1 MFARIGSKRVQFHGV
16 TSVNNI
22 HTAVREIIGEEP
34 RRVACLDSGNNDVL
48 RVETSS
54 ASYVLKCFERD
65 QHRAYEGEIGMRE
78 CLRRFTRIA
87 FPTIVGC
94 AELGE
99 NRYVLM
105 RHVEGER
112 LGEIWGKDR
121 TQASKQM
128 STLGRMLGSI
138 HEIPVAEAEHF
149 LEREEVLYAEDYFLW
164 MMDTIAPY
172 LRAADQT
179 LFLRKCYEVVTS
191 SSVEEVVIHADFGPH
206 QIIVDSQGRWI
217 LIDFEYAAIGA
228 FADDLAGA
236 EVRLEQKS
244 YPNIAGFLG
253 GYESVRGTLGEYESV
268 RSAYKAYNLLAMLTY
283 RLAHKGEEPST
294 GESDRLEGFLASL

>member
-1 MFARIGSKRVQFHGV
+1 
-16 TSVNNI
+16 VNNI
-22 HTAVREIIGEEP
+22 HAAVREIIGEEP

-48 RVETSS
+48 RVETSR

-112 LGEIWGKDR
+112 LGEIWRKDR

-128 STLGRMLGSI
+128 STLGRMLGSL
-138 HEIPVAEAEHF
+138 HEIPVAEAKPF
-149 LEREEVLYAEDYFLW
+149 LEREKVLYAEDYFVW

-217 LIDFEYAAIGA
+217 LIDFEYAAIGT

-236 EVRLEQKS
+236 EVRLEQKA
-244 YPNIAGFLG
+244 YPNIAGFLR
-253 GYESVRGTLGEYESV
+253 GYEGVFLSTEN
-268 RSAYKAYNLLAMLTY
+268 KAI
-283 RLAHKGEEPST
+283 
-294 GESDRLEGFLASL
+294 